1 MFRRSFPY
9 ALVLA
14 AGAAAVLLG
23 PTPAEAQSEEGT
35 RPPVPHQ
42 QVVSANPFGL
52 MLRWWNVE
60 FERKFTPSSTWGV
73 STSFLAVEDVD
84 YASVN
89 ALYRYY
95 PQGAA
100 LGGFFLGGRAGL
112 YHIADEGESGAAFGL
127 GFELGYTWLLGA
139 RRNVGLSLGAG
150 LTRLVAGDFLDG
162 PSVLPTVRLLNVGIA
177 F

>member
-1 MFRRSFPY
+1 MLRRPFPY
-9 ALVLA
+9 ALALA
-14 AGAAAVLLG
+14 ATAVVLLAA
-23 PTPAEAQSEEGT
+23 TPARAQSQEGT
-35 RPPVPHQ
+35 KPPVPHQ
-42 QVVSANPFGL
+42 QMVSANPFGL

-60 FERKFTPSSTWGV
+60 FERKFTASSTWGV
-73 STSFLAVEDVD
+73 SGSFLTLEGLD
-84 YASVN
+84 YASAN

-100 LGGFFLGGRAGL
+100 LSGFFIGGRAGL
-112 YHIADEGESGAAFGL
+112 YHGSDEGESGTAFGL
-127 GFELGYTWLLGA
+127 GFEIGYTWLLGA

>member
-1 MFRRSFPY
+1 MFRKPYPY
-9 ALVLA
+9 ALALA

-23 PTPAEAQSEEGT
+23 STPALAQSEEST
-35 RPPVPHQ
+35 MTPVPHQ
-42 QVVSANPFGL
+42 QMVSANPFGL

-60 FERKFTPSSTWGV
+60 FERKFTPSSTWGA
-73 STSFLAVEDVD
+73 STSFLTLEGLD

-100 LGGFFLGGRAGL
+100 LSGFFLGGRAGL
-112 YHIADEGESGAAFGL
+112 FYVPNESNSGTAFGL
-127 GFELGYTWLLGA
+127 GFELGYTWVLGA

-150 LTRLVAGDFLDG
+150 LTRIIAGDIMDG
-162 PSVLPTVRLLNVGIA
+162 PSVLPTIRLLNVGIA

>member
-1 MFRRSFPY
+1 MSRRSSQY
-9 ALVLA
+9 AFAPATVMA
-14 AGAAAVLLG
+14 ALLLCALPAAA
-23 PTPAEAQSEEGT
+23 QSQET
-35 RPPVPHQ
+35 ATPPVPHE
-42 QVVSANPFGL
+42 QVLSANPFGL
-52 MLRWWNVE
+52 MVRWWNVE
-60 FERKFTPSSTWGV
+60 YERKFTPSSTWGV
-73 STSFLAVEDVD
+73 STSFLTLEGFDF
-84 YASVN
+84 ASVN

-100 LGGFFLGGRAGL
+100 LSGFFLGGRAGL
-112 YHIADEGESGAAFGL
+112 YYLPDETNAGTAFGL

-150 LTRLVAGDFLDG
+150 LTRIVAGDVMEG